1 MELWW
6 IGLPSRRV
14 RSSIFGGIRGIQGS
28 LLSNRCRN
36 EAISLMFGKGEKRLR
51 GRKEIH
57 AIVPADGW

>member
-14 RSSIFGGIRGIQGS
+14 RSSIFVGIRGIQGS
-28 LLSNRCRN
+28 PLRNRCKN
-36 EAISLMFGKGEKRLR
+36 EGISLMFGRGEKRLR
-51 GRKEIH
+51 RRKEIH